1 MKIRTFLGSSDNTV
15 LLKTLSFSPVKPPLE
30 LAVSLTVSVTLTT
43 NMMFFFWSRPSDFKS
58 SFKLRQG
65 HFPQFG
71 SLKNLHLPLKIT
83 VQEWGSHCR
92 SCRAIQRSQGS
103 SHWPIFLSSQPWKCT
118 VLERVASLCAHMKS
132 LKGRRAMLRELRSD
146 HQKSAQQKQ
155 PIMNIEH

>member
-30 LAVSLTVSVTLTT
+30 LAVTLTVSVTLTT

-58 SFKLRQG
+58 NFKLRKG

-71 SLKNLHLPLKIT
+71 SLKNLHLPLKII
-83 VQEWGSHCR
+83 VQEWSNHMPEL
-92 SCRAIQRSQGS
+92 QG
-103 SHWPIFLSSQPWKCT
+103 HWKVTGKLPLVALLSSQPWKCT
-118 VLERVASLCAHMKS
+118 VLERVASLCTHES